1 MFCLITQIS
10 RIILYKT
17 DIRCGITFKTVNRRR
32 TNLLFSSQKCIAY
45 LNKDST
51 ILSYCYHHRQN
62 SKVKKI
68 TMLEQIKFRIVDVI
82 NHSIDQLFE
91 KKQQWVIILIKMC
104 RNKYSRY
111 FEVIDKHIE
120 FS

>member
-1 MFCLITQIS
+1 MFYLITQIS

-17 DIRCGITFKTVNRRR
+17 VIRCGITFKMDHRLK
-32 TNLLFSSQKCIAY
+32 TNILFNSQKCIAY

-51 ILSYCYHHRQN
+51 ILSYCYHHRRN
-62 SKVKKI
+62 SKVVKI

-91 KKQQWVIILIKMC
+91 QKTTVGYHLD
-104 RNKYSRY
+104 NN
-111 FEVIDKHIE
+111 V
-120 FS
+120 